1 MSWIAMRTDLAGDP
15 ATLIIADELN
25 IPIEHAI
32 GLLHKFW
39 CWADSQ
45 LTDGNAPTV
54 TETRIDRFIGVTGFT
69 KAIESAGWLV
79 RNEHGITIPN
89 FDNWMSQSAK
99 TRLKTQ
105 QRVNKHR
112 VKLCNAP
119 TVTKALLQDSTGQ
132 YSKKIPPTPQ
142 GGESERSEKK
152 RKSNKPTPEQEAQ
165 AETIYHAYPIH
176 KGKKAAI
183 KAILKAISELSYEPM
198 LARVQSYAQEV
209 AHKLGT
215 DDERF
220 IPMPATW
227 FNQGRYLDEKPVVAD
242 DPYRTAGVDC
252 RIHAKAGKYDG
263 R

>member
-1 MSWIAMRTDLAGDP
+1 MRTDLAGDP
-15 ATLIIADELN
+15 STLIIADELN

-54 TETRIDRFIGVTGFT
+54 TETRIDRYIGVTGFT

-79 RNEHGITIPN
+79 RNGHGITIPN

-112 VKLCNAP
+112 VKPCNAP

-132 YSKKIPPTPQ
+132 YSKKNPPTPLRGDSWQ
-142 GGESERSEKK
+142 DVSGMLNGSPLKDSPDFKLAWSAWVAYRKEARKPLTRSTIKSQLKK
-152 RKSNKPTPEQEAQ
+152 LAGMGTAKAVASINRSIECGWTGLFDPDQRSSSAKPP
-165 AETIYHAYPIH
+165 
-176 KGKKAAI
+176 G
-183 KAILKAISELSYEPM
+183 
-198 LARVQSYAQEV
+198 RVQSKE
-209 AHKLGT
+209 
-215 DDERF
+215 
-220 IPMPATW
+220 
-227 FNQGRYLDEKPVVAD
+227 
-242 DPYRTAGVDC
+242 
-252 RIHAKAGKYDG
+252 GKYAG